1 MNHRQVTQFTDYIT
15 TPIGFLWIEA
25 NEQGLFALTF
35 KETRVEQI
43 NPNAMTELAKQQLL
57 EYFSEKRRSF
67 SIPLAATGTEFQQ
80 SVWQA
85 LGQIPFGETC
95 SYLDIAK
102 SIGNPKACRAVGAAN
117 GKNPI
122 PIIVPCHRV
131 IGSNQKLTG
140 FAGGLDRKAWLLTHE
155 NALQGADRWW

>member
-1 MNHRQVTQFTDYIT
+1 
-15 TPIGFLWIEA
+15 
-25 NEQGLFALTF
+25 
-35 KETRVEQI
+35 
-43 NPNAMTELAKQQLL
+43 MTELAKQQLL